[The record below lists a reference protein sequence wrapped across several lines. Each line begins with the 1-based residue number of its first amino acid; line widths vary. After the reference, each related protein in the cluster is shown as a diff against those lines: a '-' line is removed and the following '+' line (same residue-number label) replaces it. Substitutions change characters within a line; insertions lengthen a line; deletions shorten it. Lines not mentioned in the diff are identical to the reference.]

1 MAPPPAPTQAS
12 YYYYDPNAGSR
23 QGVVAPAPQ
32 ATAQAYYYYYQPQQQ
47 QFIPAYY
54 PTAQQQQEQQATTTQ
69 DQLSE
74 QQQHQQQPDAGGEE
88 EGSSIGAADG
98 DEKQLSVDDQ
108 QQQQQPAVITADAS
122 DESGGK
128 TADGDGGRKRP
139 GLIAKLTTPIQKK
152 NPDLVDHHGKEH
164 STSMEKGIG
173 LMEGGQEDSSAHQGN
188 NDDKGAAVHTG
199 FDVKISASSVPGES
213 NVAQHQGA
221 TTDTYADDHAKKAT
235 TTTPSSSDAGLVHQK
250 TPRSEV
256 APAGTAVAAAATSV
270 SPSSPSTAR
279 KPTGLVSA
287 WGTRLPGKEVGNGS
301 SDSGNTRD
309 NTTGS
314 AVAAPVVATSKGT
327 IPIHFMEAMQIMAGN
342 KPISPD
348 LDVKTLEEWEATA
361 GSRPLPLCQEHPAL
375 RQPRYRPMGMKN
387 PSQTRVCYLNAMIQ
401 VLLPITGLMTYL
413 SLAMSTM
420 REKEKDKYPWT
431 RAIASA
437 CRPFF
442 QPPPPPPAP

>member
-1 MAPPPAPTQAS
+1 MAPPPPAPQAT

-32 ATAQAYYYYYQPQQQ
+32 AAAQAYYYYYQPQQQ

-54 PTAQQQQEQQATTTQ
+54 PTAP
-69 DQLSE
+69 

-98 DEKQLSVDDQ
+98 DERQLSVDDQ
-108 QQQQQPAVITADAS
+108 QQQPAVIAADAS

-152 NPDLVDHHGKEH
+152 NPADLVDHHGKEQ

-173 LMEGGQEDSSAHQGN
+173 SMEGGEKDSNAHQGN
-188 NDDKGAAVHTG
+188 NDDKGAAVLTG
-199 FDVKISASSVPGES
+199 PEVKISASSVPGEP
-213 NVAQHQGA
+213 NVVGITTTAAGA
-221 TTDTYADDHAKKAT
+221 TTDTNADDDAKKATT
-235 TTTPSSSDAGLVHQK
+235 TTTPSSSDAAEDVHQK
-250 TPRSEV
+250 TPSREV
-256 APAGTAVAAAATSV
+256 AGTTTAAAAAASV

-287 WGTRLPGKEVGNGS
+287 WGTRLPGGRSSPTRSQTPPHTRSSTLGKEVDCS
-301 SDSGNTRD
+301 S
-309 NTTGS
+309 
-314 AVAAPVVATSKGT
+314 APVVATSKGT

-375 RQPRYRPMGMKN
+375 KQPRYRPMGMKN
-387 PSQTRVCYLNAMIQ
+387 PSQTRV
-401 VLLPITGLMTYL
+401 
-413 SLAMSTM
+413 
-420 REKEKDKYPWT
+420 
-431 RAIASA
+431 
-437 CRPFF
+437 
-442 QPPPPPPAP
+442 